1 MNVIIYKIVHAGLNS
16 ICKFILTKK
25 AKTMNALHLPIIAA
39 ALLSLYACN
48 PRSENPPPSPPAED
62 TVTRYEPVESNPPET
77 DYEPAFE
84 GQTRTYGIKTYT
96 ELEVQTISTA
106 LTKPW
111 GIIVLPDGRLLIT
124 QKDGNM
130 VLCSSS
136 GMIEK
141 TISGLPPVNN
151 LGQGG
156 LLDVVADPDF
166 STNRMIYWTFSENYM
181 DGTVTSVAK
190 GKISPS
196 ETSVEDVEIIFRAIP
211 AYDGALHYGS
221 RIIFDRSGYLLVS
234 TGERSDLATRPQA
247 QELNSGLGKI
257 MRITTNGEPAASN
270 PFVGS
275 STTMPEIYSYGHRNP
290 QGMALDPATNTL
302 YVTEHGPRG
311 GDEINVIQAGAN
323 YGWPIITYGIEY
335 SGAVIGGGLTQQEG
349 MEQPLYYWD
358 PIIAPA
364 GTIFYDKAYIPEWQ
378 GSLLIGALAGSHIAR
393 VRILDGK
400 VAGEERLLEGMGERF
415 RDLALDE
422 MGIVYV
428 VTDSGKLI
436 KISKK

>member
-1 MNVIIYKIVHAGLNS
+1 MQLPLLAATL
-16 ICKFILTKK
+16 LTL
-25 AKTMNALHLPIIAA
+25 T
-39 ALLSLYACN
+39 ACN
-48 PRSENPPPSPPAED
+48 PKGDTPPPPPSTPTED
-62 TVTRYEPVESNPPET
+62 TVTRYEPVETDPPNT

-96 ELEVQTISTA
+96 ELDVQTLSTG

-130 VLCSSS
+130 VICSSS

-141 TISGLPPVNN
+141 TITGLPAVNN

-166 STNRMIYWTFSENYM
+166 SSNRMLYWTFSENFM

-190 GKISPS
+190 GKLSAS
-196 ETSVEDVEIIFRAIP
+196 ETTVEDVEVIFRALP
-211 AYDGALHYGS
+211 SYDGTLHYGS
-221 RIIFDRSGYLLVS
+221 RIIFDKSGYLLVS
-234 TGERSDLATRPQA
+234 TGERSDMVTRPQA

-257 MRITTNGEPAASN
+257 MRITTDGEAAPSN
-270 PFVGS
+270 PFIGS
-275 STTMPEIYSYGHRNP
+275 ATAMPEIYSYGHRNP
-290 QGMALDPATNTL
+290 QGMALDPSTNTL

-311 GDEINVIQAGAN
+311 GDEINIIESGAN
-323 YGWPIITYGIEY
+323 YGWPVITYGIEY
-335 SGAVIGGGLTQQEG
+335 SGAVIGAGLTEQEG
-349 MEQPLYYWD
+349 MKQPIYYWD
-358 PIIAPA
+358 PVIAPA
-364 GTIFYDKAYIPEWQ
+364 GTVFYDKDYIPEWK

-400 VAGEERLLEGMGERF
+400 VAGEERLLEDISERF
-415 RDLALDE
+415 RDLALDDT
-422 MGIVYV
+422 GILYI

-436 KISKK
+436 RITKK